1 MKRALSTLFIIA
13 AAATA
18 AFAQTDEQQL
28 MKIHAGLDEAYLKS
42 DIAAFEQIM
51 ADDYVYSSPGGKMMT
66 REENLADL
74 RKEIA
79 KPTFKV
85 LTATSDGLKVRV
97 SGNMAFVTG
106 NWASTTTSA
115 GEIKTDPHKDM
126 GRYTGVY
133 EKRNGKWML
142 VAEHFSEAPHDR
154 KLMEQEVLK
163 ASNDYTQAMNR
174 RDKAAFER
182 ILADDYMFTNEEGK
196 TRTKAED
203 IAQMTNTD
211 SVLESLTVSD
221 RKVRI
226 LSNGSAVETGMFT
239 AKGTHKGK
247 AFDENGRYTTTWV
260 WRGGRWQVAADHTS
274 LVKQ

>member
-1 MKRALSTLFIIA
+1 MKRALSTIFIISLA
-13 AAATA
+13 AAA

-28 MKIHAGLDEAYLKS
+28 MKIHASLDEAYLKS
-42 DIAAFEQIM
+42 DIAAFERIM
-51 ADDYVYSSPGGKMMT
+51 ADDYVYSSPAGKMMT

-85 LTATSDGLKVRV
+85 LTATSDGLKVKV
-97 SGNMAFVTG
+97 SGNMAVVTG

-115 GEIKTDPHKDM
+115 GDIKTDPHKDM

-163 ASNDYTQAMNR
+163 ASSDYTEAMNR

-182 ILADDYMFTNEEGK
+182 ILADDYFFTNEEGM

-203 IAQMTNTD
+203 IAKMTSAD
-211 SVLESLTVSD
+211 GALESLTISD
-221 RKVRI
+221 QKIRI
-226 LSNGSAVETGMFT
+226 LSNGSAVETGMFK
-239 AKGTHKGK
+239 AKGTNKGK
-247 AFDENGRYTTTWV
+247 AFDETGRYTTTWV
-260 WRGGRWQVAADHTS
+260 WRGGRWQIAADHTS
-274 LVKQ
+274 LIKQ